1 MDNREFSNLGDQIR
15 DSVQS
20 AIDSMDFK
28 QLNRTISDTVNSA
41 LDEARSQLIK
51 NTEYERTTEYK
62 RYTEVHEEHSKKSEK
77 SESMDKSRRKEE
89 PAKSHE
95 SMAGPGYRAFQTSY
109 GNQRKTS
116 YGQGASFRGDLM
128 KLNQPGRIA
137 GILYTVF
144 GSIGLC
150 IMLIIFLC
158 IWIVALVV
166 KPVIWAV
173 AGVSVFSLVLGGGFG
188 YMLRKG
194 ISMGDRFKRAG
205 IYAKQA
211 GKRMYCS
218 IEELAGNIGRSRD
231 FVLKDIQKMIE
242 AGIIPEA
249 HLDDQKTCLILSDAT
264 YKQYLECQ
272 KALKERELEKARE
285 EKAGEEPAGEESRQK
300 TKELEEMMAAGRNYL
315 RILKEA
321 NDAIPGEIISMKISR
336 LEDVIR
342 RIFDTVLKHPEQLE
356 EMERFME
363 YYLPT
368 TVKLVTTYRDFDS
381 VGTQGAN
388 IVSAKE
394 EIEGTLDTINQAFER
409 LLDDLYQDAALDIT
423 TDASVLQTMLKKDGW
438 AESDFTGGKKNE

>member
-28 QLNRTISDTVNSA
+28 QLNRTISDTVNFA
-41 LDEARSQLIK
+41 LDEARGQMTK
-51 NTEYERTTEYK
+51 GTKYKRTAEYER
-62 RYTEVHEEHSKKSEK
+62 YTKVHEQRWERSEGSGPAGK
-77 SESMDKSRRKEE
+77 AGQRKE
-89 PAKSHE
+89 PAGNHGSAE
-95 SMAGPGYRAFQTSY
+95 GPGYRAFQTSRDDK
-109 GNQRKTS
+109 RKTGYEHGTS
-116 YGQGASFRGDLM
+116 LRGNLT

-150 IMLIIFLC
+150 LMLIVFLC
-158 IWIVALVV
+158 VWIVALIV
-166 KPVIWAV
+166 KPVIWTV
-173 AGVSVFSLVLGGGFG
+173 AGASAFLLVLGGGFG
-188 YMLRKG
+188 YMLWKG
-194 ISMGDRFKRAG
+194 ISMKDRLKRAG
-205 IYAKQA
+205 IYTRQA
-211 GKRMYCS
+211 GRRMYCS
-218 IEELAGNIGRSRD
+218 IEELAGNIGRSRE

-242 AGIIPEA
+242 TGMIPEA
-249 HLDDQKTCLILSDAT
+249 HLDEQKTCLILSDST
-264 YKQYLECQ
+264 YRQYLECQ
-272 KALKERELEKARE
+272 KALKEREQEKARE
-285 EKAGEEPAGEESRQK
+285 EKEEAAREESRK
-300 TKELEEMMAAGRNYL
+300 DPEELEQMMAAGRNYL
-315 RILKEA
+315 RILREA
-321 NDAIPGEIISMKISR
+321 NDAIPGEVISGKISR

-388 IVSAKE
+388 IASAKK

-409 LLDDLYQDAALDIT
+409 LLDDLYQDAVLDIT

-438 AESDFTGGKKNE
+438 AESDFAGGKKNE